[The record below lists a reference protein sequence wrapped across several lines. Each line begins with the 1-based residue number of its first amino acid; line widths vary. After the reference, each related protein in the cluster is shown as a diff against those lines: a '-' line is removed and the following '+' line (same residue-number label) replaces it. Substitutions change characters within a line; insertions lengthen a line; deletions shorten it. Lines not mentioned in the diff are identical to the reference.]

1 MADSPSLPPAL
12 ASLLGPAGLLKDA
25 ANTAPALAILLVRQ
39 LITRKTIQH
48 RRLMHHQNV
57 A

>member
-1 MADSPSLPPAL
+1 MANSPSLPPAL